1 MTKEQKKELEIQLT
15 CYMLEKHTQDECAGF
30 IDGFEKALTLF
41 ASSSSLSLE
50 TIVDYVTKKD
60 LSVHKKICNLWLKA
74 GNKAEDFPKLP
85 PCWMDVEITLKNG
98 KKYKSMLASI
108 NNWGGVQ
115 FVINRMFK
123 ERIYLETEEVVSWE
137 FI

>member
-1 MTKEQKKELEIQLT
+1 MQETLNLDQKPPLHKT
-15 CYMLEKHTQDECAGF
+15 SVSG
-30 IDGFEKALTLF
+30 
-41 ASSSSLSLE
+41 SLSLE

-60 LSVHKKICNLWLKA
+60 LSVHKKICNLWLKS

-85 PCWMDVEITLKNG
+85 PCWFDVEITLKNG

-115 FVINRMFK
+115 FVINQTFK
-123 ERIYLETEEVVSWE
+123 KRIYLDTDEVVSWE

>member
-1 MTKEQKKELEIQLT
+1 
-15 CYMLEKHTQDECAGF
+15 MLENENINEPQNPAFLVGAVS
-30 IDGFEKALTLF
+30 G
-41 ASSSSLSLE
+41 SLSLE
-50 TIVDYVTKKD
+50 TIADYVTKKD

-98 KKYKSMLASI
+98 KKYKSFLASI

-123 ERIYLETEEVVSWE
+123 ERIYLDTEEIVSWE
-137 FI
+137 FV

>member
-1 MTKEQKKELEIQLT
+1 
-15 CYMLEKHTQDECAGF
+15 MLNLPPNPQFCQADVSG
-30 IDGFEKALTLF
+30 
-41 ASSSSLSLE
+41 SLSLE
-50 TIVDYVTKKD
+50 TIADYVTKKD
-60 LSVHKKICNLWLKA
+60 LSVHQKIVNLWLKS
-74 GNKAEDFPKLP
+74 GNKAKDFPKLP

-98 KKYKSMLASI
+98 KKYKSFLASI

-123 ERIYLETEEVVSWE
+123 ERIYLETDKVINWE